1 MTDEQKEIRTGMNDI
16 DGSAGEL
23 IYLLEQ
29 QDEPVYQDLLDK
41 LNDLQN
47 EVTNIQEELN
57 YI

>member
-1 MTDEQKEIRTGMNDI
+1 MTDEQKEIRISMSDI

-29 QDEPVYQDLLDK
+29 ADEPVYQDLLDK

-47 EVTNIQEELN
+47 EVTNIQEELG